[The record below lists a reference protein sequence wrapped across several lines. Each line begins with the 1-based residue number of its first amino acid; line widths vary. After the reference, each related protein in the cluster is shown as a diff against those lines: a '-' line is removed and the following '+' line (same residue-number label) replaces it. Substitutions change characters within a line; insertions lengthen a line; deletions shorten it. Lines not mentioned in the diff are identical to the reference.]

1 MNFDKLAKQIHAQ
14 NVAAGWWDN
23 PDRCLL
29 ECVQLIVTEVA
40 EATEGARKNLMD
52 DHLPHRKMEEV
63 ELADALIRTL
73 DLGGKMGLK
82 FERNVAG
89 CMVPRLSSVGEKHL
103 RIVMC
108 AADFAKAL
116 LGGDRCRADLRFF
129 YSRIIGSIVS
139 VANLADYDIEDA
151 MMEKI
156 EYNRT
161 RADHTREARA
171 AEHGKAF

>member
-14 NVAAGWWDN
+14 NVAAGWWGN

-29 ECVQLIVTEVA
+29 ECAQLIVTEVA

-89 CMVPRLSSVGEKHL
+89 CMVPRSASIGKKHL

-108 AADFAKAL
+108 TTDFAKTI
-116 LGGDRCRADLRFF
+116 LGGDHCQTDLGFM
-129 YSRIIGSIVS
+129 YSRIIGSIIA
-139 VANLADYDIEDA
+139 VAELAGYDIEAA